1 MDAIPTLPRPA
12 QRLPPLLSLAAAL
25 AIVATTG
32 CEWVS
37 RSQNVTGVDLYEQGN
52 YGAAIEQFQLAVQ
65 SDPGDSD
72 SYYNLGATYQR
83 LGNLTHNTGYSQQA
97 EQFYRLALDM
107 NPDHVDCNRGLAV
120 LYVEEKRPTEAFAV
134 LQSWTARNPAS
145 PEPRIELARLYEE
158 FGKPDIAQVHLQ
170 EALALQPNNPRALAA
185 LGKLREDAGDRTQA
199 LAIYERSLQYNQ
211 FQPDVQSRVAALQGS
226 GVGVPWGVPVGVPTL
241 APAVPQSVPQMAAV
255 PTVPATPMR

>member
-1 MDAIPTLPRPA
+1 VDAIPTLPRPA

-97 EQFYRLALDM
+97 EQFYR
-107 NPDHVDCNRGLAV
+107 LAV

-241 APAVPQSVPQMAAV
+241 APAVPQSVPQMASV